1 LASGKRSQ
9 AWKIKEKYNY
19 DVLVT
24 NEVLKEASEKGDEV
38 KNNLN
43 LERKQD

>member
-1 LASGKRSQ
+1 LASGKRTQ

-38 KNNLN
+38 IINLY
-43 LERKQD
+43 